1 MEFAQII
8 QSDTV
13 LVVDVRTAE
22 EYNAGHIEGAR
33 NIDVLKDNFQ
43 TEAMASIPK
52 DKTVAV
58 YCRSGKRSL
67 KAAAIH
73 TAGSSPYS
81 QPIFRVSP
89 NCSIL
94 LSIAMTT
101 CCEKRNQGLLVRLAS
116 AFSLQCDEGVAD
128 AYFT

>member
-22 EYNAGHIEGAR
+22 EYNADHIEGAR

-81 QPIFRVSP
+81 QPFFELAP
-89 NCSIL
+89 TAPFCQAL
-94 LSIAMTT
+94 L
-101 CCEKRNQGLLVRLAS
+101 
-116 AFSLQCDEGVAD
+116 
-128 AYFT
+128 

>member
-58 YCRSGKRSL
+58 YCRSGKRKL

-94 LSIAMTT
+94 SSIAMTT

-116 AFSLQCDEGVAD
+116 AFSLQCEGVAD
-128 AYFT
+128 AYFA

>member
-1 MEFAQII
+1 MVFAQII

-81 QPIFRVSP
+81 QPFFELAPTAPFCRA
-89 NCSIL
+89 L
-94 LSIAMTT
+94 L
-101 CCEKRNQGLLVRLAS
+101 
-116 AFSLQCDEGVAD
+116 
-128 AYFT
+128 